1 MNQYVAILNTK
12 TSSILLG
19 SASAC
24 SAWLNCRFFVHV
36 HQENTY
42 KTWTSRLKGPKRN
55 GRIKEIESTFISSIN
70 LHHILLCIA
79 HSNIPQPSQPLNPLD
94 EHPGWRQDDCSGGID
109 ISADSPIC
117 RKKNENDALASMVVV
132 HQEQHPGMALL
143 LKWINAH
150 SCDYRGFAATMSPA
164 QFAEKEIIAVKWS
177 NKNPYKL
184 LWLIL

>member
-1 MNQYVAILNTK
+1 MNQYVSILNTK

-55 GRIKEIESTFISSIN
+55 GRTKEIESTFISSIN

-117 RKKNENDALASMVVV
+117 QKKWKWCTSINGGSSPRTTSRKGIASKMD
-132 HQEQHPGMALL
+132 QCP
-143 LKWINAH
+143 
-150 SCDYRGFAATMSPA
+150 
-164 QFAEKEIIAVKWS
+164 
-177 NKNPYKL
+177 L
-184 LWLIL
+184 LWL